1 MYKRQIMPIKIITT
15 KAESKLSSKVISI
28 SNRKG
33 GVGKT
38 TLTTVMAEEL
48 ANAGYSVVMLD
59 LDSQTDLTDIN
70 LSQNENSNLFDLL
83 TGQKALED
91 VIVELPGSGDKKIIP
106 GSARVDEIQ
115 TGVSNTLAEII
126 EKLKEI
132 YDFVLLD
139 HPPSLTE
146 LSRAGYI
153 VSDELLI
160 IAEAQQLS
168 LKNLV
173 NFLLEI
179 KQLQLETETKL
190 EVLGIVANKVDLR
203 RKLTERM
210 LAEYKRTYPNLFFE
224 NYIGV
229 DTAIPNAQ
237 FNQETMRELPWRART
252 LSQFERVIEEM
263 IQRLQ

>member
-1 MYKRQIMPIKIITT
+1 MPIKIITT

-229 DTAIPNAQ
+229 DTAIPNVQ
-237 FNQETMRELPWRART
+237 FNQETMRELPWRPRT

-263 IQRLQ
+263 IQQL

>member
-1 MYKRQIMPIKIITT
+1 VPKKIITT
-15 KAESKLSSKVISI
+15 KAESKLGPKVISI

-48 ANAGYSVVMLD
+48 ANAGYSIVMLD

-70 LSQNENSNLFDLL
+70 LSQNEGSNLFDLL

-91 VIVELPGSGDKKIIP
+91 VVVELPGSGDKKIIP

-126 EKLKEI
+126 EKLKET

-168 LKNLV
+168 LKNLIS
-173 NFLLEI
+173 FLLEI

-210 LAEYKRTYPNLFFE
+210 LAEYKRTYPDLFFE
-224 NYIGV
+224 KYIGV

-237 FNQETMRELPWRART
+237 FNQEAMRELPWRPRT
-252 LSQFERVIEEM
+252 LSQFGRVIEEM

>member
-1 MYKRQIMPIKIITT
+1 MPKKIITT
-15 KAESKLSSKVISI
+15 KAESNLDPKVISI

-48 ANAGYSVVMLD
+48 ANTGYSLVMLD

-83 TGQKALED
+83 TGQKALEE
-91 VIVELPGSGDKKIIP
+91 VVVELPGKGNKKIIP
-106 GSARVDEIQ
+106 GAADVDEIIS
-115 TGVSNTLAEII
+115 GVNTSLAEIV
-126 EKLKEI
+126 EELKES

-153 VSDELLI
+153 VSDHLLI

-168 LKNLV
+168 LKNLIS
-173 NFLLEI
+173 FLLEI

-203 RKLTERM
+203 RKLTKRM
-210 LAEYKRTYPNLFFE
+210 LAEYKRTYPDLFFE

-237 FNQETMRELPWRART
+237 FNQETMREVPWRPRT

>member
-1 MYKRQIMPIKIITT
+1 MPKKIITT
-15 KAESKLSSKVISI
+15 KAESNLGPKAISI

-38 TLTTVMAEEL
+38 TLTSVIAEEL

-70 LSQNENSNLFDLL
+70 LSQNEDSNLFDLL
-83 TGQKALED
+83 TGQKALEE
-91 VIVELPGSGDKKIIP
+91 VVTELFSKGDKKIIP

-115 TGVSNTLAEII
+115 TGVSNTLAEIVD
-126 EKLKEI
+126 KLKET

-153 VSDELLI
+153 ISDQLLI

-168 LKNLV
+168 LKNLIS
-173 NFLLEI
+173 FLLEI
-179 KQLQLETETKL
+179 KKLQLKTETTL
-190 EVLGIVANKVDLR
+190 ELLGIVANKVDHR
-203 RKLTERM
+203 RKLTGKM
-210 LAEYKRTYPNLFFE
+210 LIEYKRTYPELFFD

-237 FNQETMRELPWRART
+237 FNQETMRELPWRPIT

-263 IQRLQ
+263 IQRLQYVKY

>member
-1 MYKRQIMPIKIITT
+1 MPKKIITT
-15 KAESKLSSKVISI
+15 KAESKLGPKAISI

-70 LSQNENSNLFDLL
+70 LSQNEDNNLFDLL
-83 TGQKALED
+83 TGQKALEEV
-91 VIVELPGSGDKKIIP
+91 VIELPDKGDKKIIP

-115 TGVSNTLAEII
+115 TGVSNTRAEIV
-126 EKLKEI
+126 EKLKET

-168 LKNLV
+168 LKNLIS
-173 NFLLEI
+173 FLLEI

-190 EVLGIVANKVDLR
+190 KILGIVANKVDLR
-203 RKLTERM
+203 RKLTEKM
-210 LAEYKRTYPNLFFE
+210 LAEYKRTSPDLFFK

-237 FNQETMRELPWRART
+237 FNQETMRGLPWRART

>member
-1 MYKRQIMPIKIITT
+1 MPKKIITT
-15 KAESKLSSKVISI
+15 KAESKLEPKAISI

-38 TLTTVMAEEL
+38 TLTTVLAVEL
-48 ANAGYSVVMLD
+48 AGAGYSVVMLD

-70 LSQNENSNLFDLL
+70 LSQKDDSKFFDLI
-83 TGQKALED
+83 TGRKTIDE
-91 VIVELPGSGDKKIIP
+91 VIVELPGKGDKKIIP
-106 GSARVDEIQ
+106 GSAVVDTINSGVITSLEEI
-115 TGVSNTLAEII
+115 VE
-126 EKLKEI
+126 ELKET

-146 LSRAGYI
+146 TSKAGYI
-153 VSDELLI
+153 ASDELLI
-160 IAEAQQLS
+160 VAEAQQLS

-173 NFLLEI
+173 SFLVEVEPI
-179 KQLQLETETKL
+179 KQTEATEL

-203 RKLTERM
+203 RNITERM
-210 LAEYKRTYPNLFFE
+210 LKEYRKTYPDLFFE

-229 DTAIPNAQ
+229 DTAIPNVQ
-237 FNQETMRELPWRART
+237 LRGENVRDLDWRART

-263 IQRLQ
+263 LQRLQ

>member
-1 MYKRQIMPIKIITT
+1 MPKKIITT
-15 KAESKLSSKVISI
+15 KAESKLGPKVISI

-70 LSQNENSNLFDLL
+70 LSQNEDSNLFDLL

-91 VIVELPGSGDKKIIP
+91 VVVELPGKVDKKIIA

-115 TGVSNTLAEII
+115 TGVSNTLAEIV
-126 EKLKEI
+126 EELKET

-153 VSDELLI
+153 VSDQLLI
-160 IAEAQQLS
+160 IAEAQQLA
-168 LKNLV
+168 LKNLIS
-173 NFLLEI
+173 FLLEI
-179 KQLQLETETKL
+179 KELQLKAETKL
-190 EVLGIVANKVDLR
+190 KVLGIVANKVDLR
-203 RKLTERM
+203 RNLTKRM
-210 LAEYKRTYPNLFFE
+210 LAEFKRTYPVLFFE

-237 FNQETMRELPWRART
+237 FNQETMRDLPWRART

>member
-1 MYKRQIMPIKIITT
+1 MSKKIITT
-15 KAESKLSSKVISI
+15 KAESKLGPKVISI

-70 LSQNENSNLFDLL
+70 LSQKNDSKFFDLL
-83 TGQKALED
+83 TGQKALEE
-91 VIVELPGSGDKKIIP
+91 VVVELPGKGDKKIIT
-106 GSARVDEIQ
+106 GSARVDKIQ
-115 TGVSNTLAEII
+115 TTVSNTLAEIV
-126 EKLKEI
+126 EKLKET

-168 LKNLV
+168 LKNMIR
-173 NFLLEI
+173 FLLEI
-179 KQLQLETETKL
+179 KELQLETETML

-203 RKLTERM
+203 RNLTERM
-210 LAEYKRTYPNLFFE
+210 LAEYERTYPDLFFE

-229 DTAIPNAQ
+229 DTAIPNVQ

>member
-1 MYKRQIMPIKIITT
+1 MPKKIITT
-15 KAESKLSSKVISI
+15 KAESNLAPKVISI

-38 TLTTVMAEEL
+38 TLTTVMAEEI
-48 ANAGYSVVMLD
+48 ANAGYSMVMLD

-70 LSQNENSNLFDLL
+70 MRENEDNNLFDLL
-83 TGQKALED
+83 TGQKALEEV
-91 VIVELPGSGDKKIIP
+91 VIELPGKGDKKIIS
-106 GSARVDEIQ
+106 GSARVDEIK
-115 TGVSNTLAEII
+115 TNVKNTLAEIV
-126 EKLKEI
+126 EKLKET

-168 LKNLV
+168 LKNLTS
-173 NFLLEI
+173 FLQEI
-179 KQLQLETETKL
+179 KELQLEVEPKL
-190 EVLGIVANKVDLR
+190 NVLGIVANKVDLR
-203 RKLTERM
+203 RKLTKRM
-210 LAEYKRTYPNLFFE
+210 LEKFKRNFPDLFFE
-224 NYIGV
+224 EYIGV

-237 FNQETMRELPWRART
+237 FNQETMRDLPWRART

>member
-1 MYKRQIMPIKIITT
+1 MPIKIITT

-91 VIVELPGSGDKKIIP
+91 VVVELPGSGDKKIIP

>member
-1 MYKRQIMPIKIITT
+1 MPIKIITT

>member
-1 MYKRQIMPIKIITT
+1 VPKKIITT
-15 KAESKLSSKVISI
+15 KAESKLGPKVISI

-38 TLTTVMAEEL
+38 TLTTVIAEEL
-48 ANAGYSVVMLD
+48 ANAGYSIVMLG

-70 LSQNENSNLFDLL
+70 MSQNEDSNLFDLL
-83 TGQKALED
+83 TGQKALEE
-91 VIVELPGSGDKKIIP
+91 VVVELPGKGKNIIP
-106 GSARVDEIQ
+106 GSARVDEIK
-115 TGVSNTLAEII
+115 TGVSNTLAEIV
-126 EKLKEI
+126 EKLKET

-168 LKNLV
+168 LKNLMS
-173 NFLLEI
+173 FLLEI
-179 KQLQLETETKL
+179 KELQLETKTKL

-203 RKLTERM
+203 RKLTEKM
-210 LAEYKRTYPNLFFE
+210 LAEHERTYPDLFFE
-224 NYIGV
+224 EYIGV

>member
-1 MYKRQIMPIKIITT
+1 MPKKIITN
-15 KAESKLSSKVISI
+15 KAENKLDPKVISI

-48 ANAGYSVVMLD
+48 ANADYSVVMLD

-70 LSQNENSNLFDLL
+70 MRENEDCNLFDLL
-83 TGQKALED
+83 TGQKALEE
-91 VIVELPGSGDKKIIP
+91 VVTELPGKGDKKIIP
-106 GSARVDEIQ
+106 GSARVDEIK
-115 TGVSNTLAEII
+115 TNVNNTLAEIV

-168 LKNLV
+168 LKNLTS
-173 NFLLEI
+173 FLQEI
-179 KQLQLETETKL
+179 KELQLDVETEL
-190 EVLGIVANKVDLR
+190 NVLGIVANKVDLR
-203 RKLTERM
+203 RKLTKRM
-210 LAEYKRTYPNLFFE
+210 LEKFKRNFPDLFFE
-224 NYIGV
+224 EYIGV

-237 FNQETMRELPWRART
+237 FNQETMRDLPWRART

>member
-1 MYKRQIMPIKIITT
+1 VPKKIITT
-15 KAESKLSSKVISI
+15 KAESKFGPKVISI

-70 LSQNENSNLFDLL
+70 LSQNEDNNLLDLL

-91 VIVELPGSGDKKIIP
+91 VVTELPGKVDKKIIP
-106 GSARVDEIQ
+106 GSDRVDEIQ
-115 TGVSNTLAEII
+115 TGVSNTLAEIV
-126 EKLKEI
+126 EKLKET

-146 LSRAGYI
+146 ISRAGYI
-153 VSDELLI
+153 ASDELLI

-168 LKNLV
+168 LKNLIS
-173 NFLLEI
+173 FLLEI

-190 EVLGIVANKVDLR
+190 EVLGIVANKVDHR
-203 RKLTERM
+203 RELTERM
-210 LAEYKRTYPNLFFE
+210 LAEYKRTYPDLFFE
-224 NYIGV
+224 EYIGV
-229 DTAIPNAQ
+229 DTAIPNSQ
-237 FNQETMRELPWRART
+237 LQQTELRNVGWRART

-263 IQRLQ
+263 IQRL

>member
-1 MYKRQIMPIKIITT
+1 VPIKIITT
-15 KAESKLSSKVISI
+15 KAESKLGPKVISV

-70 LSQNENSNLFDLL
+70 MSQNEDNNLSDLL
-83 TGQKALED
+83 TGQKTIEE
-91 VIVELPGSGDKKIIP
+91 VIVELPGKGVKKIIP
-106 GSARVDEIQ
+106 GAADVDEI
-115 TGVSNTLAEII
+115 TSGINTTLEEIV
-126 EKLKEI
+126 EELKET

-139 HPPSLTE
+139 HPPSLTV

-168 LKNLV
+168 LKNLIS
-173 NFLLEI
+173 FLLEI

-203 RKLTERM
+203 RNLTEKM
-210 LAEYKRTYPNLFFE
+210 LAEYRKIYPNLFFE

>member
-1 MYKRQIMPIKIITT
+1 
-15 KAESKLSSKVISI
+15 
-28 SNRKG
+28 
-33 GVGKT
+33 
-38 TLTTVMAEEL
+38 
-48 ANAGYSVVMLD
+48 MLG

-70 LSQNENSNLFDLL
+70 LRENENSNLFDLL
-83 TGQKALED
+83 TGQKELKD
-91 VIVELPGSGDKKIIP
+91 VVTELPGKGMKKIIP

-115 TGVSNTLAEII
+115 TAVTNTLAEIV
-126 EKLKEI
+126 EELKKN

-153 VSDELLI
+153 VSDNLLI

-168 LKNLV
+168 LKNLI

-179 KQLQLETETKL
+179 KQLQLETETEL
-190 EVLGIVANKVDLR
+190 ETLGIVANKVDLR
-203 RKLTERM
+203 RKLTKRM
-210 LAEYKRTYPNLFFE
+210 LAEYKRTYPDYFFDE
-224 NYIGV
+224 YIGV

-263 IQRLQ
+263 LQRLQ

>member
-1 MYKRQIMPIKIITT
+1 MPKQIITPKVKNDLQP
-15 KAESKLSSKVISI
+15 KAISI

-38 TLTTVMAEEL
+38 TLTTVLAEEL

-70 LSQNENSNLFDLL
+70 LSQKDDSKFFDLL
-83 TGQKALED
+83 TGQKTLKD
-91 VIVELPGSGDKKIIP
+91 VIVELPGKGDKKIIP
-106 GSARVDEIQ
+106 GSAVVDEIK
-115 TGVSNTLAEII
+115 TGVTTSLAEIV
-126 EKLKEI
+126 EGLKQAH
-132 YDFVLLD
+132 DFVLLD

-146 LSRAGYI
+146 ISKAGYI
-153 VSDELLI
+153 ASDELLI
-160 IAEAQQLS
+160 VAEAQQLS

-173 NFLLEI
+173 SFLLEI
-179 KQLQLETETKL
+179 KELQLETETEL

-203 RKLTERM
+203 RNMTERM
-210 LAEYKRTYPNLFFE
+210 LAEYKRTYPDLLFK

-229 DTAIPNAQ
+229 DTAIPNVQ
-237 FNQETMRELPWRART
+237 LRGKNIRDLDWRART

-263 IQRLQ
+263 LQRL

>member
-1 MYKRQIMPIKIITT
+1 MPKKIITT
-15 KAESKLSSKVISI
+15 KAESNLDPKVISI

-70 LSQNENSNLFDLL
+70 MSQNEDSNLLDLL
-83 TGQKALED
+83 TGQKALE
-91 VIVELPGSGDKKIIP
+91 VVVELPGKGDKKIIP

-115 TGVSNTLAEII
+115 TGVSNTLAEIV
-126 EKLKEI
+126 EKLKET

-168 LKNLV
+168 LKNLIS
-173 NFLLEI
+173 FLLEI

-203 RKLTERM
+203 RKLTEKM
-210 LAEYKRTYPNLFFE
+210 LAEYRKTYPDLFFE

-229 DTAIPNAQ
+229 DTAIPNVQ
-237 FNQETMRELPWRART
+237 FNQKTMRELPWRPRT

-263 IQRLQ
+263 IQSSSR

>member
-1 MYKRQIMPIKIITT
+1 VPKRIITS
-15 KAESKLSSKVISI
+15 KAESKLGPKVISI

-38 TLTTVMAEEL
+38 TLTPVMAEEL

-70 LSQNENSNLFDLL
+70 LSQNKDNKLFDLL

-91 VIVELPGSGDKKIIP
+91 VVVELPGKEEKKIIP

-115 TGVSNTLAEII
+115 TGVSNILAEIM
-126 EKLKEI
+126 EELKES

-139 HPPSLTE
+139 HPPSLTKI
-146 LSRAGYI
+146 SRAGYI

-160 IAEAQQLS
+160 TAEAQQLS
-168 LKNLV
+168 LKNMMS
-173 NFLLEI
+173 FLLEI

-190 EVLGIVANKVDLR
+190 EVLGIVANKVDHR
-203 RKLTERM
+203 RELTEQM
-210 LAEYKRTYPNLFFE
+210 LAEYKRIYPDLFFE

-229 DTAIPNAQ
+229 DSAIPNAQ
-237 FNQETMRELPWRART
+237 FNQEIIRDLPWRART

>member
-1 MYKRQIMPIKIITT
+1 
-15 KAESKLSSKVISI
+15 
-28 SNRKG
+28 
-33 GVGKT
+33 
-38 TLTTVMAEEL
+38 MAEEL